1 MRRSILL
8 PLIALAMVGLT
19 VQHITARQQ
28 PIPKTEPVIEP
39 PTSAFEQTVAGTGIV
54 EPRTENIS
62 IGSHLSGVV
71 ARVFVRVGDK
81 VAPGSPLFEID
92 TRQID
97 AEIRLRESK
106 LRSAQE
112 QLARLVAMP
121 RPEDVPLLE
130 AQRREAEATVAQN
143 SDTHA
148 RTERLR
154 RTGATTEEQVVQA
167 KLKLDASQAQLDRF
181 RADEL
186 RLKAGSW
193 KADTSVARAA
203 VEMAQADLDW
213 AKNERS
219 RHRVVAPTV
228 TAPSGD
234 TVEFDVLQVSIRPG
248 EYVSTPSSQTL
259 MILGDSAQRHVRVD
273 IDEHDIPRFNQQAK
287 AYGRVRG
294 ERGARLPLTFVRIEP
309 FVIPKKSLSGDATE
323 RVDTRVLQ
331 ALYRIEGPS
340 QATYIGQQMDV
351 FIDAAAREVGSFAT
365 TAMP

>member
-1 MRRSILL
+1 MPRAILL
-8 PLIALAMVGLT
+8 PLISLAMVALT

-28 PIPKTEPVIEP
+28 PIPKTEPAIEP
-39 PTSAFEQTVAGTGIV
+39 PRSGFEQTVAATGIV

-81 VAPGSPLFEID
+81 VAPGMPLFEID

-97 AEIRLRESK
+97 SEIRIRESK

-112 QLARLVAMP
+112 QLARLIAMP
-121 RPEDVPLLE
+121 RPEDVPLME

-143 SDTHA
+143 TDTHA
-148 RTERLR
+148 RTVRLQGS
-154 RTGATTEEQVVQA
+154 GATTEEQVVQA
-167 KLKLDASQAQLDRF
+167 KLKLDASRAQLDRF

-193 KADTSVARAA
+193 KADTSVSRAA
-203 VEMAQADLDW
+203 VEMAQTDLDW

-219 RHRVVAPTV
+219 RHRVVAPKV
-228 TAPSGD
+228 TALSGD
-234 TVEFDVLQVSIRPG
+234 SIEFDVLQVSIRPG

-273 IDEHDIPRFNQQAK
+273 IDEHDIPRYSQRAR

-294 ERGARLPLTFVRIEP
+294 DGGARSPLTFVRIEP
-309 FVIPKKSLSGDATE
+309 FVIPKKSLTGDATE

-331 ALYRIEGPS
+331 ALYRIDGTSSAPF
-340 QATYIGQQMDV
+340 IGQQMDV
-351 FIDAAAREVGSFAT
+351 FIEVTAR
-365 TAMP
+365 

>member
-8 PLIALAMVGLT
+8 PLIALAMVALT

-28 PIPKTEPVIEP
+28 PIPKTDPVIEP
-39 PTSAFEQTVAGTGIV
+39 PRSSFEQTVAGTGIV

-81 VAPGSPLFEID
+81 IAPGSPLFEID

-97 AEIRLRESK
+97 AETHIRESK

-112 QLARLVAMP
+112 QLARLVAVP
-121 RPEDVPLLE
+121 RPEDVPLME
-130 AQRREAEATVAQN
+130 AQRREAEATLAQ
-143 SDTHA
+143 SIDTHA

-154 RTGATTEEQVVQA
+154 HSGASTEEQVIQA
-167 KLKLDASQAQLDRF
+167 KLKVDAAQAQLDRF

-193 KADTSVARAA
+193 KSDTSVARAA

-213 AKNERS
+213 AKNEKS

-228 TAPSGD
+228 TAPTGD

-259 MILGDSAQRHVRVD
+259 MILGDSAERHVRVD
-273 IDEHDIPRFNQQAK
+273 IDEHDIPRFDQHAK

-294 ERGARLPLTFVRIEP
+294 DRGARFPLTFVRIEP
-309 FVIPKKSLSGDATE
+309 FVIPKKSLTGDATE

-331 ALYRIEGPS
+331 ALYRIEGTSP
-340 QATYIGQQMDV
+340 ATFIGQQMDV
-351 FIDAAAREVGSFAT
+351 FIEAAAR
-365 TAMP
+365 

>member
-8 PLIALAMVGLT
+8 SLIALAMVGLT

-39 PTSAFEQTVAGTGIV
+39 PRSGFQQTVAGTGIV

-81 VAPGSPLFEID
+81 IAPGSPLFEID

-97 AEIRLRESK
+97 AEIRIRESK

-121 RPEDVPLLE
+121 RPEDVPLME
-130 AQRREAEATVAQN
+130 AQRREAEANVAQ
-143 SDTHA
+143 SVDTHA

-154 RTGATTEEQVVQA
+154 HSGASTEEQVIQA
-167 KLKLDASQAQLDRF
+167 KLKADAAQAQLDRF

-219 RHRVVAPTV
+219 RHRVVAPAV
-228 TAPSGD
+228 TAP
-234 TVEFDVLQVSIRPG
+234 RP
-248 EYVSTPSSQTL
+248 TL
-259 MILGDSAQRHVRVD
+259 AFAA
-273 IDEHDIPRFNQQAK
+273 PTA
-287 AYGRVRG
+287 
-294 ERGARLPLTFVRIEP
+294 P
-309 FVIPKKSLSGDATE
+309 
-323 RVDTRVLQ
+323 
-331 ALYRIEGPS
+331 
-340 QATYIGQQMDV
+340 V
-351 FIDAAAREVGSFAT
+351 FR
-365 TAMP
+365 